1 LAPIVAG
8 FLFAAGYSLPTVA
21 MLLAL
26 GSLLAAGM
34 LLMLALDSDRPT
46 TEREERRLEPVQSPS
61 ASRA

>member
-21 MLLAL
+21 LLLAF

-34 LLMLALDSDRPT
+34 LMMLALDSDRPPAD
-46 TEREERRLEPVQSPS
+46 REARRVDPAQNP
-61 ASRA
+61 AGSRA